1 MEIQNIENWLQRLE
15 ERYIKEKA
23 EQDKK
28 IYDLEQQTKLFLQ
41 LANEVKELKDARQR
55 QRQIQ
60 LNSELLEILNL
71 LDTKPKKVSFISRLF
86 K

>member
-1 MEIQNIENWLQRLE
+1 MNETEVIKKELNALQID
-15 ERYIKEKA
+15 YYKVKA
-23 EQDKK
+23 NLDKR

-41 LANEVKELKDARQR
+41 LANEVKELKDAR